1 MSVLLNYWAMVNT
14 IVIMLALGMAYR
26 PTAGQLH
33 FAVIARAAIGY
44 NFVLPA
50 LGLMLLASFTAW
62 FSAETLTALS
72 MCIAAAGGTSA
83 GAFVK
88 KSGAS
93 ATFTTALTATLL
105 IVLLGLSLG
114 VIAVLTVT
122 GKLDFGTLSLTALC
136 GYLLLITLT
145 PFLIGTMLARQW
157 PLVSNLWQPRL
168 DRTGSIMVL
177 LLIAALAWRYGAEIL
192 GGPAEPLWA
201 AATLVTLLVLPPLLL
216 ERQPLFKRTL
226 VLTTLIRNLTLALS
240 LLVIMPNAA
249 QLLPTVLAFG
259 LLMYL
264 LSGLLVLLL

>member
-1 MSVLLNYWAMVNT
+1 MSVLLNNWAMVNT

-33 FAVIARAAIGY
+33 VAVITRSAIGY

-72 MCIAAAGGTSA
+72 LCIAAAGGTSA

-114 VIAVLTVT
+114 VI
-122 GKLDFGTLSLTALC
+122 GTLSLTALC
-136 GYLLLITLT
+136 GYLLLITLV
-145 PFLIGTMLARQW
+145 PFWLGILLTWLW
-157 PLVSNLWQPRL
+157 PLMSNLWQPRL

-192 GGPAEPLWA
+192 SGPTEPLWA
-201 AATLVTLLVLPPLLL
+201 AALLVTLLVLPPLLL
-216 ERQPLFKRTL
+216 ERQPELRRTL

-240 LLVIMPNAA
+240 LLVITPNAG

-264 LSGLLVLLL
+264 LSGVLLLLL

>member
-1 MSVLLNYWAMVNT
+1 MVNT

-26 PTAGQLH
+26 PTAGQLQV
-33 FAVIARAAIGY
+33 AVIARAAIGY
-44 NFVLPA
+44 NFVFPA
-50 LGLMLLASFTAW
+50 LGLMLLASFTTW

-72 MCIAAAGGTSA
+72 LCLAAAGGTSA

-93 ATFTTALTATLL
+93 PILTTTLTATLL

-122 GKLDFGTLSLTALC
+122 GKLDFGTLSLSALC
-136 GYLLLITLT
+136 GYLLLITLA

-157 PLVSNLWQPRL
+157 PLVSHRWQPKL
-168 DRTGSIMVL
+168 ERTGSVLVL
-177 LLIAALAWRYGAEIL
+177 LLIVGLLWRYGAEIL

-216 ERQPLFKRTL
+216 ERQPELKRTL
-226 VLTTLIRNLTLALS
+226 VLTTLIRNLTLALA
-240 LLVIMPNAA
+240 LLAITPNAA

-264 LSGLLVLLL
+264 LSGVLVLLL